1 MIAEKLSNKCGFAPT
16 GTAKKASRYLEID
29 ILRGIAIVMMVW
41 FHLLFDLN
49 YFAIAPVDTSAG
61 FWRIFGYTTAVI
73 FVAVAGISA
82 YISNERAKQRYSSE
96 NNTENSNKCLIKS
109 LKRGFFIFLI
119 GVGISIVT
127 FIVIG
132 DGWIVFGILHLIGLS
147 IMLSP
152 LFMRFK
158 CYNLIIGAFVIVAGF
173 LIRDFQFNISQP
185 LLTPLLIPLGITPN
199 NFYSVDYEPLLP
211 WFGVFLIGIA
221 IAAYLYPRGIR
232 RSGRFSEIAEKL
244 TLTPSEKV
252 SSDLPSGA
260 DISVSASKTRM
271 PRRSPAALLVLLGQ
285 HSLIIYL
292 IHQPVLI
299 LLLSIFAGHLLL

>member
-1 MIAEKLSNKCGFAPT
+1 MIAEKLPNKCGFTPT

-73 FVAVAGISA
+73 FVAIAGISA
-82 YISNERAKQRYSSE
+82 YISNERAKHRFSSE
-96 NNTENSNKCLIKS
+96 NSNENSNKCLIKS

-127 FIVIG
+127 FLVIG

-158 CYNLIIGAFVIVAGF
+158 CRNLVIGAAVIVAGF
-173 LIRDFQFNISQP
+173 LIRDIQFNISQP
-185 LLTPLLIPLGITPN
+185 FLTPLLIPLGITPN

-221 IAAYLYPRGIR
+221 IAAYLYPRGMR
-232 RSGRFSEIAEKL
+232 RSVRFSEVAEKL

-260 DISVSASKTRM
+260 DISVSASDTRP
-271 PRRSPAALLVLLGQ
+271 PRRLTAPLVLLGQ

>member
-1 MIAEKLSNKCGFAPT
+1 MNAEELLNKRRFAPNGT
-16 GTAKKASRYLEID
+16 PNCTAKTASRYLEID
-29 ILRGIAIVMMVW
+29 LLRGIAIVMMVW

-82 YISNERAKQRYSSE
+82 YLSNERAKQRYSS
-96 NNTENSNKCLIKS
+96 ENSNKCLIKS
-109 LKRGFFIFLI
+109 LKRGFFIFMI
-119 GVGISIVT
+119 GVGISTVT
-127 FIVIG
+127 FLVIG

-158 CYNLIIGAFVIVAGF
+158 CRNLVIGAAVIVAGF
-173 LIRDFQFNISQP
+173 LIRDIQFNISQP

-211 WFGVFLIGIA
+211 WFGVFLIGMS
-221 IAAYLYPRGIR
+221 IAAYLYPQGMR
-232 RSGRFSEIAEKL
+232 RSGRFAEIAGKL

-260 DISVSASKTRM
+260 DTPVSASK
-271 PRRSPAALLVLLGQ
+271 PRLPRATAALLIRLGQ
-285 HSLIIYL
+285 NSLIIYL

-299 LLLSIFAGHLLL
+299 LLLSIVAGHLLL

>member
-1 MIAEKLSNKCGFAPT
+1 MIAEKLPNKCRFAPN
-16 GTAKKASRYLEID
+16 GTATTASRYLEID

-82 YISNERAKQRYSSE
+82 YISNGRAKQRYSSE
-96 NNTENSNKCLIKS
+96 SSNENSNKCLIKS
-109 LKRGFFIFLI
+109 LKRGFFIFII
-119 GVGISIVT
+119 GVGISVVT
-127 FIVIG
+127 FLVIG

-152 LFMRFK
+152 LFLRFK

-185 LLTPLLIPLGITPN
+185 FLTPLLIPLGITPN

-221 IAAYLYPRGIR
+221 IAAYLYPQGIR
-232 RSGRFSEIAEKL
+232 RSGRFSEVAEKL
-244 TLTPSEKV
+244 TLTPSAKV

-271 PRRSPAALLVLLGQ
+271 PRRLAAPLVFLGQ